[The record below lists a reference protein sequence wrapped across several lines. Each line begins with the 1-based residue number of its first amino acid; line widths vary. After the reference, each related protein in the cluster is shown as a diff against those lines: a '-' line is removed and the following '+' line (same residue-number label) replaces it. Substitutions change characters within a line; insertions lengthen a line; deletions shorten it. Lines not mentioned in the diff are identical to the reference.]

1 MEPDDFYYP
10 EPCVCLECR
19 RVYMTV
25 FDDGECPQCAQANL
39 DALDAAS
46 QRIPEENK

>member
-1 MEPDDFYYP
+1 MEPDDFDYP

-25 FDDGECPQCAQANL
+25 VDDGECPQCAQANL
-39 DALDAAS
+39 DALDAAGEA
-46 QRIPEENK
+46 QQEKT